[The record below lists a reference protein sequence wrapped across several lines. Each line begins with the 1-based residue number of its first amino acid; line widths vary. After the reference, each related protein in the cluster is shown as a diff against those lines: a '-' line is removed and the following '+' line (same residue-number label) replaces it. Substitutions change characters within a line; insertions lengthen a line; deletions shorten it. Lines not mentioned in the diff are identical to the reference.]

1 MFEEAEWVKSSIRAR
16 YRRRYPHIDEDDIRS
31 EIDMAWLEAIRVW
44 DNRENGKFESLA
56 WVVCERAVRDFCTRN
71 SFPVSIN
78 LRNVKKVVERQRI
91 VSVDVS
97 YFDTAVSLTHESV
110 EKLIDKQRVYQ
121 RILDLVQEI
130 PCGDSA
136 LMWLLE
142 DDLSVAEVA
151 RIFSVNFN
159 QVKYAIILV
168 KNKLV
173 CDSLLKEYVK

>member
-1 MFEEAEWVKSSIRAR
+1 MFEEAEWVKGSLRSK
-16 YRRRYPHIDEDDIRS
+16 YRRRYPLIDEDDIRS

-44 DNRENGKFESLA
+44 DDREDGKFESLA

-71 SFPVSIN
+71 SFPVAIN
-78 LRNVKKVVERQRI
+78 LRNIKKVVERQRI

-97 YFDTAVSLTHESV
+97 YFDTAVSMAHESA
-110 EKLIDKQRVYQ
+110 ETLIDKQRVYQ

-142 DDLSVAEVA
+142 DDLNMAEVA
-151 RIFSVNFN
+151 EIFSVKFN
-159 QVKYAIILV
+159 QVKYAIVLV

-173 CDSLLKEYVK
+173 CDSLLKEYME